1 MFKVEYITNSIF
13 NSRTYILLEEG
24 SDKVWLVDCGDVE
37 PLLSMVER
45 RKIEGVLLTHAHFDH
60 IYGLPSLLEKF
71 PDVVICTN
79 EWGKGALADDRL
91 NMSRYHESPVRVDCS
106 NVQVVK
112 EGDNVFGFDVYE
124 TPGHNPSCLCFAN
137 RDLIFTG
144 DAYIPG
150 CKVVMNFPHSN
161 KALAQSSVERI
172 LRMAEGKKVFP
183 GHEV

>member
-37 PLLSMVER
+37 P
-45 RKIEGVLLTHAHFDH
+45 
-60 IYGLPSLLEKF
+60 SLLEKF

-91 NMSRYHESPVRVDCS
+91 NMSHCHESPVRVDCS